1 MGYCKHICTDNINT
15 WERVLPF
22 WGWTAYTPVIPKL
35 YWDCI
40 SAEQAVKNLWK
51 SFDKLCHYSTY
62 VAQAVNEIDFVDP
75 AELDNFQNTVNRT
88 LQEMQDEILQIMG
101 GASLSW
107 NVRYGKEDTSIES
120 MRDMFRYVTVHAYR
134 IQDIN
139 NLNLT
144 VAMVRDSGLNCE
156 GWGACNS
163 YYIDNHMTDALTQ
176 YLI

>member
-1 MGYCKHICTDNINT
+1 MGHCKHICTDNIST

-40 SAEQAVKNLWK
+40 STEQAVKNLWK

-62 VAQAVNEIDFVDP
+62 VAQTVNEIDFIDP
-75 AELDNFQNTVNRT
+75 AELDT
-88 LQEMQDEILQIMG
+88 LQSNVNSSLQKLRNEILQLTG
-101 GASLSW
+101 SSLDW
-107 NVRYGKEDTSIES
+107 NVRTGAEDSSIEA

-134 IQDIN
+134 VQDIN

-144 VAMVRDSGLNCE
+144 VAMVADSGLNCE

-163 YYIDNHMTDALTQ
+163 YYIDNHMADALTQ

>member
-1 MGYCKHICTDNINT
+1 MRPCKHICTDNINT

-35 YWDCI
+35 YYDCI
-40 SAEQAVKNLWK
+40 SAEQAIKNLWK

-62 VAQAVNEIDFVDP
+62 VAQSVNEIDFVDP
-75 AELDNFQNTVNRT
+75 KELDNLQSEVNNS
-88 LQEMQDEILQIMG
+88 LQKLRNEISQLVG
-101 GASLSW
+101 SSLDW
-107 NVRYGKEDTSIES
+107 NVRTGAEDSSIES

-134 IQDIN
+134 VQDIN

-144 VAMVRDSGLNCE
+144 VDMVRDSGLNCE

-176 YLI
+176 YLA